1 MVDIQNKSFQTGQPQ
16 WSISIKMLGLTLINS
31 HSDGL
36 DTVTVINKIN
46 CPKVTYSYPRVTYS
60 DPKVTH
66 IDPKVTHIAH

>member
-36 DTVTVINKIN
+36 DTVTVINK
-46 CPKVTYSYPRVTYS
+46 
-60 DPKVTH
+60 
-66 IDPKVTHIAH
+66 